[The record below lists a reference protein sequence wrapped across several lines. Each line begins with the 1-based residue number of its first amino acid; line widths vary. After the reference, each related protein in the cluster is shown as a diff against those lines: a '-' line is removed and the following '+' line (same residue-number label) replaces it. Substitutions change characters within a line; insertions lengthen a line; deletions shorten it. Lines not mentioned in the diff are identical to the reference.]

1 MKGIKGLR
9 IGLVGAAAIAVVLV
23 GGMLLAGTAS
33 AQDGA
38 TLSVSDGSAEP
49 GDEGTVTVS
58 AGDVGGEGLGAWT
71 VDIAYDTSVITAVDC
86 SAEQGGVCN
95 AEFED
100 GVVRVTG
107 ASAGGLDGDT
117 DLGTITFECGADEGS
132 SALTIDVNVF
142 ADATIGDPQDIDVT
156 VSDGT
161 FVCEA
166 AADAAGEEVTPV
178 TDLGDTGTGPLSD
191 SGSSLGWLV
200 ALLAVAGAAGL
211 AVSYGTIRM
220 RAR

>member
-9 IGLVGAAAIAVVLV
+9 FGLVGAAAIAVALV

-38 TLSVSDGSAEP
+38 GLDIHDGSAAP
-49 GDEGTVTVS
+49 GEEGSVDVG
-58 AGDVGGEGLGAWT
+58 AHDVGGEGLGAWT

-95 AEFED
+95 AEFGD

-117 DLGTITFECGADEGS
+117 VLGSITFECGADEGS
-132 SALTIDVNVF
+132 SDLTISVNVF

-156 VSDGT
+156 ISDGT
-161 FVCEA
+161 FDCV
-166 AADAAGEEVTPV
+166 EEEPTPPV

-191 SGSSLGWLV
+191 GGSSLGWLV
-200 ALLAVAGAAGL
+200 ALLAVTGAAGL
-211 AVSYGTIRM
+211 AVSMGMGMLRL

>member
-38 TLSVSDGSAEP
+38 TLSVSDGSAAP

-166 AADAAGEEVTPV
+166 AADAAGDVDDV
-178 TDLGDTGTGPLSD
+178 TDTPAVGTGPSSG